1 MFDFS
6 VKDRVATVTMRN
18 NPVNALT
25 LTFVEQLELVVDDLE
40 ARDDWSVVI
49 IRSNLKVFS
58 AGGDLAGMLTWMKAA
73 DAAKRVAA
81 YAYRVQRLMARFENL
96 PGVTIAFV
104 EGAALGGGLE
114 LALSCDMRIATAKA
128 TFGLPEL
135 TVGLLPAAGGTQ
147 RLTRQCG
154 RGMATRVMLAGDV
167 LSASEALRVN
177 LVEILWERDQA
188 KKELEVIAGRIA
200 AMPWEALSIVKG
212 CIAGHGRDDTD
223 GFALEIGGIEKLVAG
238 GEAEKRIARFMNN
251 SSLR

>member
-6 VKDRVATVTMRN
+6 VKDRVATVTMHN

-25 LTFVEQLELVVDDLE
+25 LAFVEQLELLVEDLE

-49 IRSNLKVFS
+49 IRSDLKVFS

-73 DAAKRVAA
+73 DAAERVAA
-81 YAYRVQRLMARFENL
+81 YAYRVQRLMARFEKL

-154 RGMATRVMLAGDV
+154 RGVATRVMLAGDV
-167 LSASEALRVN
+167 LSASEAHHVN
-177 LVEILWERDQA
+177 LVELLWEHGQA
-188 KKELEVIAGRIA
+188 AMELDTIAGRIA
-200 AMPWEALSIVKG
+200 EMPRKALEIVKG
-212 CIAGHGRDDTD
+212 CIAGQDKDDTD
-223 GFALEIGGIEKLVAG
+223 GFALEISGIEKLVAC
-238 GEAEKRIARFMNN
+238 GEAEKRIARFMQRP
-251 SSLR
+251 SA